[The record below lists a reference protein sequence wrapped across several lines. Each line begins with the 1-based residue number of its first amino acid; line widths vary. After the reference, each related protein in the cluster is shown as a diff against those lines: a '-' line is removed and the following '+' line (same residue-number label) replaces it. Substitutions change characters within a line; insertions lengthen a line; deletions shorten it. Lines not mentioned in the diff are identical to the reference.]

1 MAPYFLA
8 MLLLCPQFAS
18 GGGGGGGG
26 GGGAAQARPSHPGVI
41 QQSLGRKNLLQL
53 RGGLSDEEEVPGPIY
68 PEQVDSD
75 HLDLDSEA
83 SAKPDDL
90 LAYHQGDLE
99 PGEADDL
106 LGSEDESCAELVRK
120 EMRRLEEE
128 IQSKQGKPGD
138 GSGGGGGGGAGG
150 NGGEGGGENTGGRES
165 AGEALAGAG
174 SDPGRGGGES
184 RQGAGD
190 RDEES
195 DSLWKKHESSEDQ
208 GEDGPYRNLDEVP
221 QANTSLLL
229 EQLTLDGSIQ
239 KNQMATSRVED
250 SAKPERGQEVFFH
263 YRGFCGD
270 AEFADS
276 RRAGE
281 LESRPVKMTLTADK
295 ARATA
300 SSAGSFKMDR
310 PYMGAWEICLRSLS
324 RGEYALFLVKGAQ
337 RVGEMLGPD
346 SPCKVPEW
354 VPKDG
359 SVQLRFVI
367 ELLNFGF
374 KEVIPGGDILYKCV
388 WDGKGYGSP
397 GSYDEVL
404 ISFVAKE
411 QASGVKVATSKGKK
425 WVQLGLGVLPIGV
438 ETALT
443 KEFRK
448 GAAGT
453 VILKGR
459 QTLRAG
465 PSECSRALSGLR
477 SMLEGHKEEFNWLAM
492 CGGSLGS
499 LDWEWHNASGKYV
512 WGLEGKLGSSSACD
526 AGGNGE
532 ALPCLQ
538 CDVELHDWN
547 KIQNMSLPDP
557 RAIGADEYA
566 SCGPLIVKNLGYRE
580 DEGTEDL
587 QDGDEI
593 EIEFEGGFA
602 DLVGPPSGAADHGE
616 CLNESERGVAD
627 GDEGP
632 PSGAAD
638 HGECLNE
645 SERGV
650 AGGDEEAVDVG
661 VGDCGITAANASKFK
676 RVVIGNGDLPFALD
690 LGLTRAKS
698 GGQVIVTMLNEGNAS
713 WDVYRANV
721 GRIIRTGLDMNWGEK
736 TRLAE
741 KRKEEGNRFF
751 KAGKMREALSK
762 YRFAAIF
769 TRNLNNV
776 QVEEGENE
784 EEDEERGAVCR
795 AMSQLN
801 SAQCLIALGM
811 HSMARDECSLVL
823 DRDPQ
828 NVKALFRRSKVIVP
842 LSPCHLPPSPSIY
855 FSPSSLL
862 PLCFPLPPSPSLPFS
877 LSLFLS
883 FSVWVQECEHKR
895 LYRPFEQPCIVTA
908 LFHRPLA
915 LYLGISVLFVPTR
928 SISCFIPIPLVPLV
942 CSQALLELGEVHDAL
957 ADLENLLHLDPDNAA
972 ASRELALVRRK
983 VQASDA
989 KSAPTFKKMFGA
1001 KAPANL
1007 GALDS
1012 TGKTCPSSAPAQ
1024 APVSGNGVGK
1034 DDGDGKRASPSG
1046 RARLDKEE
1054 ACGPCPKPSLEEEAN
1069 AAMTEFERTQ
1079 DASALE

>member
-1 MAPYFLA
+1 
-8 MLLLCPQFAS
+8 MLQ
-18 GGGGGGGG
+18 
-26 GGGAAQARPSHPGVI
+26 RK
-41 QQSLGRKNLLQL
+41 LGSKNPLQL
-53 RGGLSDEEEVPGPIY
+53 RGGLSDEEEVCGPMYPG
-68 PEQVDSD
+68 QVDSD
-75 HLDLDSEA
+75 PEA
-83 SAKPDDL
+83 SAQPDDL

-106 LGSEDESCAELVRK
+106 LGSEDESCEELVRK

-128 IQSKQGKPGD
+128 IQRKQGKPAD
-138 GSGGGGGGGAGG
+138 GTDGGGGGSGDG
-150 NGGEGGGENTGGRES
+150 NGDGVGQGDGAEGESEDKGGCKS
-165 AGEALAGAG
+165 AGEALAEAVT
-174 SDPGRGGGES
+174 DEGRGGSGS
-184 RQGAGD
+184 HQRAGD
-190 RDEES
+190 SDDDT
-195 DSLWKKHESSEDQ
+195 DSLWKKNESSEDQ

-239 KNQMATSRVED
+239 KNQMATSRVQD

-276 RRAGE
+276 RKVEE
-281 LESRPVKMTLTADK
+281 LESRPAKMTLTADK

-354 VPKDG
+354 VPRDG

-374 KEVIPGGDILYKCV
+374 KEVIPGGDILHKCV
-388 WDGKGYGSP
+388 WEGKGYGSP

-425 WVQLGLGVLPIGV
+425 WVQLGLGVLPVGV

-477 SMLEGHKEEFNWLAM
+477 SMLEGHQEKFDWLAM
-492 CGGSLGS
+492 CGGSLGC
-499 LDWEWHNASGKYV
+499 LDWEWHNKSGKYA

-526 AGGNGE
+526 ADGNE
-532 ALPCLQ
+532 TLPCLQ

-566 SCGPLIVKNLGYRE
+566 SCGSLIVKNLGYRE

-602 DLVGPPSGAADHGE
+602 GLVGPPSGAADQGK
-616 CLNESERGVAD
+616 CLNESERG
-627 GDEGP
+627 E
-632 PSGAAD
+632 
-638 HGECLNE
+638 
-645 SERGV
+645 
-650 AGGDEEAVDVG
+650 AGGDEEVVDGRAGNCSIV
-661 VGDCGITAANASKFK
+661 AAAAKKFE
-676 RVVIGNGDLPFALD
+676 RIVIGNGDLPFALD

-741 KRKEEGNRFF
+741 QRKEDGNLFF
-751 KAGKMREALSK
+751 KSGKMREALSK
-762 YRFAAIF
+762 YRFAAIL

-828 NVKALFRRSKVIVP
+828 NVKALFRRSKVLVP
-842 LSPCHLPPSPSIY
+842 PSLLSLSLPPSIS
-855 FSPSSLL
+855 SSLVS
-862 PLCFPLPPSPSLPFS
+862 C
-877 LSLFLS
+877 LF
-883 FSVWVQECEHKR
+883 
-895 LYRPFEQPCIVTA
+895 
-908 LFHRPLA
+908 
-915 LYLGISVLFVPTR
+915 
-928 SISCFIPIPLVPLV
+928 
-942 CSQALLELGEVHDAL
+942 
-957 ADLENLLHLDPDNAA
+957 
-972 ASRELALVRRK
+972 
-983 VQASDA
+983 
-989 KSAPTFKKMFGA
+989 FG
-1001 KAPANL
+1001 L
-1007 GALDS
+1007 
-1012 TGKTCPSSAPAQ
+1012 
-1024 APVSGNGVGK
+1024 
-1034 DDGDGKRASPSG
+1034 
-1046 RARLDKEE
+1046 RAR
-1054 ACGPCPKPSLEEEAN
+1054 
-1069 AAMTEFERTQ
+1069 M
-1079 DASALE
+1079 